1 MENKRRNIPASERL
15 IFALDVGSADE
26 ARNLVRSLSGNI
38 RFFKVGLELFVAA
51 GLDMVGWLLNQDL
64 SVFLDLK
71 MDDVPATV
79 TRAVEAAGRLGVRF
93 LTVQGHA
100 ATARA
105 AAQGAEGTDLRILF
119 VTLLTSLNE
128 QDLRDQSI
136 IQPAGRFTDL
146 EGYLMW
152 RADQALENGCHGL
165 ITSGRNATL
174 FRRRYGEKPLLVCP
188 GIRPSSES
196 VDDHKRA
203 VTPGEA
209 ILAGADYLVVG
220 RPIRQAPNPTAKA
233 EEIISEIDKALGKM
247 IVSG

>member
-1 MENKRRNIPASERL
+1 MIPAQDRL
-15 IFALDVGSADE
+15 IFALDVGSVDE
-26 ARNLVRSLSGNI
+26 AKKLVRSLSGSL

-51 GLDMVGWLLNQDL
+51 GLDIVGWLLDREL

-79 TRAVEAAGRLGVRF
+79 TRAVRAVSRLGVRF

-105 AAQGAEGTDLRILF
+105 AAQGVQGTDLRILF

-136 IQPAGRFTDL
+136 IQPGGRFADL
-146 EGYLMW
+146 EGYLVW
-152 RADQALENGCHGL
+152 RAEQALENGCHGL
-165 ITSGRNATL
+165 ITSGQNAPL
-174 FRRRYGEKPLLVCP
+174 FRRRYAQKPLLICP
-188 GIRPSSES
+188 GIRPSGASM
-196 VDDHKRA
+196 DDHKRA
-203 VTPGEA
+203 VTPREA

-220 RPIRQAPNPTAKA
+220 RPIRQARHPAEKA
-233 EEIISEIDKALGKM
+233 DEIIREIDAAVNSS
-247 IVSG
+247 IVAG